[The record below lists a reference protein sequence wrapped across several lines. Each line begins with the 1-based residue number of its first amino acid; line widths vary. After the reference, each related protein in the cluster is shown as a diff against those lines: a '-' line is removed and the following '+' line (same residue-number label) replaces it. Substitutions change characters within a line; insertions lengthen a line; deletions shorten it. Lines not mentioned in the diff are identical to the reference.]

1 MLLKIPTF
9 GYKCYHPKTKTLMK
23 KLNTLLIAVLF
34 IFCSSGINAQRYL
47 NEVFTDAQIE
57 QISNVTYGENYSV
70 LGTILDALSG
80 VNPPQLPSAINLRMD
95 IYQPI
100 VAQDTAVRR
109 PLIVYMPTGNFLP
122 PVVNGAPTGSRRD
135 SSAVNIARQMAKRGY
150 VCAVIE
156 YRQGWN
162 PRSPIQLVRTST
174 ILNAAYKG
182 QQDSKAAVR
191 FFRAD
196 AATTNTYKID
206 PDRVVLFGEGTGG
219 YVALAHAYVDK
230 PFKISRLPGLGD
242 NKFLRTE
249 NPDSSV
255 VDTSRIGNFDGTNT
269 IPFDL
274 SAFAQTGDFTKVS
287 GNIANNPSYS
297 SAAQFVINM
306 GGALGDP
313 SWLEAGQIPMIGIH
327 AVRDPNAPYQIG
339 DVIVPTT
346 GDIVIPFASG
356 AGYNVTRANEL
367 GNNASF
373 ATLPFSD
380 PITSIVEARYG
391 QNIGFGGEQIA
402 VGNGKGL
409 LPFILAENPV
419 RMFNHGSPWQF
430 WNSNQP
436 EAMAI
441 VPGSNPPISAHN
453 ASKLSNPFMN
463 DDELVGGSNELGRSK
478 ALAYID
484 TVQRYIQP
492 RLVCALGLAQCA
504 DVISVKE
511 IPANDI
517 VSVYPNPSNDFV
529 NVTIKPGNGT
539 ISSYEMIDVTGK
551 LVKSAN
557 RINEYQ
563 LFVSRDN
570 LPSGLYLLR
579 IQTAKGFSTQRVI
592 FE

>member
-1 MLLKIPTF
+1 
-9 GYKCYHPKTKTLMK
+9 MK

-70 LGTILDALSG
+70 LGTILDGLLG

-100 VAQDTAVRR
+100 IAQDTAARR

-230 PFKISRLPGLGD
+230 PFKISRLPGFGD

-255 VDTSRIGNFDGTNT
+255 VDTSRIGNFDGTNS
-269 IPFDL
+269 IPLNL

-391 QNIGFGGEQIA
+391 QNIGFDGEQIA

-409 LPFILAENPV
+409 LPFILAENPI

-463 DDELVGGSNELGRSK
+463 ETSGGSNELGRST
-478 ALAYID
+478 ALSYID

-504 DVISVKE
+504 DVVSVKE

-529 NVTIKPGNGT
+529 NVTVKPGNGT
-539 ISSYEMIDVTGK
+539 ISAYEMIDVTGK
-551 LVKSAN
+551 LVKSVN

-579 IQTAKGFSTQRVI
+579 VQTAKGFSTQRVI

>member
-1 MLLKIPTF
+1 
-9 GYKCYHPKTKTLMK
+9 MK

>member
-1 MLLKIPTF
+1 
-9 GYKCYHPKTKTLMK
+9 
-23 KLNTLLIAVLF
+23 
-34 IFCSSGINAQRYL
+34 
-47 NEVFTDAQIE
+47 
-57 QISNVTYGENYSV
+57 
-70 LGTILDALSG
+70 
-80 VNPPQLPSAINLRMD
+80 VNPPQLPSTINLRMD

-162 PRSPIQLVRTST
+162 PRSPILLVRTST

-391 QNIGFGGEQIA
+391 QNIGFDGEQIA

-419 RMFNHGSPWQF
+419 RIFNHGSPWQF

-441 VPGSNPPISAHN
+441 LPGSNPPISAHN

-463 DDELVGGSNELGRSK
+463 ETSGGSNELGRST
-478 ALAYID
+478 ALSYID

>member
-1 MLLKIPTF
+1 
-9 GYKCYHPKTKTLMK
+9 MK

-100 VAQDTAVRR
+100 IAQDTAARR

-162 PRSPIQLVRTST
+162 PTSPLQLVRTST

-196 AATTNTYKID
+196 AAATNTYKID

-230 PFKISRLPGLGD
+230 PFKISRLPGFGD

-255 VDTSRIGNFDGTNT
+255 VDTSRVGNFDGTNN
-269 IPFDL
+269 IPLNL

-356 AGYNVTRANEL
+356 AGYNLTRANEL

-463 DDELVGGSNELGRSK
+463 ETSGGSNELGRST
-478 ALAYID
+478 ALSYID

-504 DVISVKE
+504 DVVSVKE

-529 NVTIKPGNGT
+529 NVTVKPGNGT
-539 ISSYEMIDVTGK
+539 ISAYEMIDVTGK
-551 LVKSAN
+551 LVKSVN

-579 IQTAKGFSTQRVI
+579 VQTAKGFSTQRVI